1 MTCKETAEVSGDSFQ
16 YLTAIYIDF
25 SQVCTKEKISQL
37 S

>member
-1 MTCKETAEVSGDSFQ
+1 MACNKTVGVSRDLFQ